1 MTDSPAST
9 VRTAGPSP
17 CSIIVTNDV
26 LADIEKV
33 MSADT
38 LVEYGGVLIGTAD
51 PVVGLVIITAAKPLP
66 DAVSAKGTA
75 SSTVTFTTETWIAMN
90 RRVIDEHPGQR
101 IVGWYHSHPRSGI
114 YFSAHD
120 LLIQTRYF
128 SQPWQV
134 GYVFDPV
141 QHERGFFGWAS
152 KQVVRIPDWSVT
164 TPASGVDTDLP
175 ANTPA
180 HGSAAILRHLADRTS
195 ATVDVAN
202 ETEYL
207 TPGMLLDPTSSTALQ
222 PSPRVTVSNDV
233 APSPPSNPDDL
244 DAWMATLEGSM
255 GPPTGPRN
263 DGPVSTL
270 PSEIVAGSAAQRRRR
285 IIAALVAL
293 IVTVVVVAVVVAR
306 GGNGKAVSPT
316 TTVSRVLTP
325 VTAGSTT
332 QPDPAGSTP
341 ATSRTSASTVSSTAT
356 TTATTTSGGA
366 TTVPTPT
373 TTRPA
378 SQTSAVPTT
387 AAAASQLPP
396 TPANV
401 AAPALRV
408 GNGSAACVA
417 GADGFY
423 TPTSE
428 CFVPLVNGNLVV
440 FDKGALACADPS
452 GQMIG
457 AAKTFIVGYNDQP
470 LAVIADGALLSSC
483 ADLTYAKNVLAAG
496 ANTLDRLCGKV
507 NAPIDDTTLRC
518 FAQNTSS
525 GSMLALLKNATTTDL
540 IAVCAAANAA
550 AAPLPV
556 QWSIPGT
563 DSTWKV
569 ISVVFDQASQQFL
582 ATATKN
588 AKTSTSTIT
597 CA

>member
-17 CSIIVTNDV
+17 CSIIVTNNV
-26 LADIEKV
+26 LADIEQV

-51 PVVGLVIITAAKPLP
+51 PVVGLVIIIAAKPLP

-164 TPASGVDTDLP
+164 SPESGVDTDLP

-195 ATVDVAN
+195 ATVDVVD
-202 ETEYL
+202 ETGQ
-207 TPGMLLDPTSSTALQ
+207 PAPVLLADPNTSPALQ
-222 PSPRVTVSNDV
+222 PSVPLVVANGV
-233 APSPPSNPDDL
+233 APPPPTNPDDL

-263 DGPVSTL
+263 DGPAPTL
-270 PSEIVAGSAAQRRRR
+270 PPENAARSAAQKRQRT
-285 IIAALVAL
+285 IAALVAL
-293 IVTVVVVAVVVAR
+293 VVTVVVVVVVVAR
-306 GGNGKAVSPT
+306 GGNDTTVSPT
-316 TTVSRVLTP
+316 TTVSRVVTP

-332 QPDPAGSTP
+332 QPQPA
-341 ATSRTSASTVSSTAT
+341 ASTTAPSTTAST
-356 TTATTTSGGA
+356 TTATTTSVD
-366 TTVPTPT
+366 TSTVPTKATAPT
-373 TTRPA
+373 TTGPA
-378 SQTSAVPTT
+378 SQISAVPTT
-387 AAAASQLPP
+387 AVAGSGLPP

-408 GNGSAACVA
+408 GNGAAACVA

-457 AAKTFIVGYNDQP
+457 AAKSFIVGYNDQP
-470 LAVIADGALLSSC
+470 LAVIADGALLPSC

-507 NAPIDDTTLRC
+507 NAPIDDTTVRC

-525 GSMLALLKNATTTDL
+525 GSMLALLKNATSTDL

-569 ISVVFDQASQQFL
+569 ISVAFDQASQQFL

-588 AKTSTSTIT
+588 SKTSTSTIT